1 MRLDPR
7 TLARPWLAIACLILA
22 TVGEAHPARAV
33 MVHSGSQDP
42 GTEGWLVGGGGV
54 GSTVGPIA
62 ADPDYPG
69 VGAWSIDD
77 PSTAAGSALY
87 LAAPASEIPLVEPW
101 LLSARLRVVDP
112 GDAVDMGVFLEVNDQ
127 SNRRFLLT
135 FGSNAAGQTLVHL
148 SSDGSVSGGPNA
160 WTIAKAIPAT
170 TTTDYVRVDLY
181 YDGATAHLVV
191 DDQQVGSG
199 LTGYVALSVPPRVLW
214 GAGSS
219 PQTGHGHYADV
230 RFERAPTLECSN
242 GLDDDGDGVTDFT
255 GGDGDCASA
264 YDPRERPPSV
274 PCDDGV
280 DQDGDGI
287 CDVDELRL
295 GTNASATDSDGDGL
309 LDADEL
315 LLYGTNPALA
325 DSDGDG
331 FSDGVELAAGRDPN
345 DPLSGPPPVPAWDWI
360 MPSRFIDRDPASPAT
375 LGDRYFVGDVDPGS
389 WRVDFDAC
397 ATDGLVFE
405 YRWYVDDV
413 LVETR
418 ADCAGFQHLF
428 PAEGSHQVRLEA
440 VGTAGEQL
448 VLERTVEV
456 QDLLVFGLGDS
467 YGSGEGN
474 ADRPITQGMVDDYAD
489 TLDALDQAQSDLAD
503 AYAAWQTALSVFNDL
518 VARVNNAYAK
528 LQAWQDAVAERNA
541 ACSTFPFTGCAAA
554 QLAASSAAADLVVAL
569 AQIGLPEPSNWT
581 YAAIYQSVQNVY
593 NAGLATYDLA
603 LSAYDLASSA
613 AQLAQQAVATARGAL
628 AADWQNED
636 CHRSAFSGQVLAAK
650 RLEQMDP
657 HTSVTFV
664 HLACSGS
671 QIRTGGHPL
680 IGSTDDDPADVGN
693 TSHQV
698 TAMRTLAGSRTVDA
712 LFLSIGGN
720 DVGFSSLI
728 ETCMK
733 TEPCYSPGWVV
744 DTAAQAALD
753 ALCTTTGWFL
763 DSCSLDF
770 PTPAPGESAQSMLDA
785 ALPTLATRYS
795 SLHHWL
801 EGEYP
806 MTTPGVP
813 NTLGRIVAPERVFLT
828 QYPDFAHGDGGV
840 TCGWQPGDPP
850 GDATASLPGVSQPEH
865 VWASQVAAPAIELEM
880 RAAAAAHG
888 WNFVD
893 GISEAYAEN
902 GYCATD
908 HWIVRIGESLLSQ
921 RDHMGTAH
929 PNRDG
934 HLVYRDALRA
944 AALPEPGLGTGL
956 LTSLGALAWLARRRR
971 ADSRRAIDPAPGR
984 GDGAPC

>member
-1 MRLDPR
+1 MPSRL
-7 TLARPWLAIACLILA
+7 WLAVACLVLA
-22 TVGEAHPARAV
+22 TVGAAPAARADL
-33 MVHSGSQDP
+33 VHTGSQDP
-42 GTEGWLVGGGGV
+42 ATEGWLPTGSGNDGGS
-54 GSTVGPIA
+54 STPVA

-69 VGAWSIDD
+69 VAAWSIRD

-87 LAAPASEIPLVEPW
+87 YAAPASELPIGEPW
-101 LLSARLRVVDP
+101 LLSARLRVVAP
-112 GDAVDMGVFLEVNDQ
+112 GDAVDMGVFLEVTDL

-135 FGSNAAGQTLVHL
+135 FGSDAAGRTRIHL

-160 WTIAKAIPAT
+160 WTIPKAVPAT

-181 YDGATAHLVV
+181 SDGTTAHLLV
-191 DDQQVGSG
+191 DDQQIGSG
-199 LTGYVALSVPPRVLW
+199 LAGYLAPSIPPRVLW

-219 PQTGHGHYADV
+219 PQTGHGHYANV
-230 RFERAPTLECSN
+230 RFVRAPSLECSN
-242 GLDDDGDGVTDFT
+242 GLDDDGDGIVDFI
-255 GGDGDCASA
+255 GGDGDCASEF
-264 YDPRERPPSV
+264 DPRERPPTV
-274 PCDDGV
+274 PCDDGI
-280 DQDGDGI
+280 DQDGDGV

-309 LDADEL
+309 PDGDEL
-315 LLYGTNPALA
+315 TLHGTNPALA

-331 FSDGVELAAGRDPN
+331 FSDGIELAAGRDPN
-345 DPLSGPPPVPAWDWI
+345 DPLSGPPPAPAWDWI
-360 MPSRFIDRDPASPAT
+360 MPSRFVDRDPASPAT
-375 LGDRYFVGDVDPGS
+375 LGDRYFVGDVHPSS

-413 LVETR
+413 LAATR
-418 ADCAGFQHLF
+418 TDCAGFEHFF
-428 PAEGSHQVRLEA
+428 PAEGAYQVRL
-440 VGTAGEQL
+440 VTLGTAGEQAA
-448 VLERTVEV
+448 LERTVRVE
-456 QDLLVFGLGDS
+456 DLLIFGLGDS

-474 ADRPITQGMVDDYAD
+474 ADRPITQGMVDDYTNA
-489 TLDALDQAQSDLAD
+489 LNALDQAQTDLSE

-518 VARVNNAYAK
+518 IARVNNAYAK
-528 LQAWQDAVAERNA
+528 LQAWQDAVAVRNA
-541 ACSTFPFTGCAAA
+541 ACSTFPFTGCAEA

-581 YAAIYQSVQNVY
+581 YAAIYQSIQNVY
-593 NAGLATYDLA
+593 NAGLATYNLA
-603 LSAYDLASSA
+603 LSAYNLASSA
-613 AQLAQQAVATARGAL
+613 VQLAQQAVDTARGAL
-628 AADWQNED
+628 VADWQDED
-636 CHRSAFSGQVLAAK
+636 CHRSAYSGQVLAAK
-650 RLEQMDP
+650 RLEQLDP

-698 TAMRTLAGSRTVDA
+698 TAMRTLAAGRDVDA

-728 ETCMK
+728 ETCMM
-733 TEPCYSPGWVV
+733 TEPCYAPGWIV

-753 ALCTTTGWFL
+753 TLCSTTGWFL

-770 PTPAPGESAQSMLDA
+770 PLPPPGESAQTMLDT
-785 ALPTLATRYS
+785 ALPSLATRYA

-828 QYPDFAHGDGGV
+828 QYPDFANGDGGV
-840 TCGWQPGDPP
+840 PCGWQPGDPP
-850 GDATASLPGVSQPEH
+850 GDATSSLPGVSQPEH

-888 WNFVD
+888 WSFVD
-893 GISEAYAEN
+893 GISDAYAEN

-908 HWIVRIGESLLSQ
+908 HWIVRIGESLLAQ

-929 PNRDG
+929 PDRDG

-944 AALPEPGLGTGL
+944 AALPEPGVGVGL
-956 LTSLGALAWLARRRR
+956 LSSLVALGSLARRHRAARR
-971 ADSRRAIDPAPGR
+971 RPIDSDPGHP
-984 GDGAPC
+984 DGAAC